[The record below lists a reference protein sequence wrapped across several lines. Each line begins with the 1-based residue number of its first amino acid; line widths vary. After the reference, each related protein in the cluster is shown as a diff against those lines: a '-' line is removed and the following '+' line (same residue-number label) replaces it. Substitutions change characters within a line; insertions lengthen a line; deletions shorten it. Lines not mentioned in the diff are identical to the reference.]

1 MPELADYDATRD
13 SRTASV
19 GLRSK
24 PFSEAKSLSSSLSVT
39 SQPAAGA
46 MPTSGFGNNRLA
58 TGFHK
63 TRAILAE
70 QAALASTSQNTPLSA
85 TSSPGASADD
95 AIEISDDD
103 SSSESGG
110 MLLNV
115 GNATLLQHDDLMAI
129 DDEGEDTEL
138 QARKSKHQES
148 VAQQFIS
155 VQNATPPR
163 LLEGDSRTH
172 VLQPGAVDQQSPLR
186 LADLSEP
193 DLEMQFRY
201 IFSYLKRDEID
212 LDRLAVCLACLREG
226 HVQESCPE
234 NICTHCGI
242 AGEHSSRLCPS
253 NSRCTKCR
261 ERGHTSDRCIAGIK
275 VTTVPCDLCGILGHV
290 ETSCSERFFPPS
302 VQAVGVPVK
311 IWVSCCHCASKSH
324 YVGDCPELDQDFALK
339 WSMKSIDHNQ
349 IINLSLGSNMRELE
363 MQAENRGLRPQGL
376 SIKGR
381 AGLHHAGNSSTR
393 LTENNSSE
401 DEFIRPKIEPSRRNY
416 SGRHDFSFRSSEP
429 FGPLPSRQGDSG
441 YDRYNATS
449 TQRSQRP
456 RNDWYS
462 TDSFGQRKVR
472 SPSPGLSYSHRD
484 DFDGSENFRRR
495 SRSPRIFDGS
505 TADKIRARS
514 PRMRAPG
521 ANDTH
526 NRRDDLEH
534 PTQQPSAA
542 QQKGGISINLPM
554 RRGSSNTKLSLSQA
568 NEAEGTSKGR
578 QDESS
583 SRGAGH
589 VKPTKKKSKQTKAA
603 AKSSHA

>member
-24 PFSEAKSLSSSLSVT
+24 PSSEAKSFSTSLPVT
-39 SQPAAGA
+39 SQPAAGV
-46 MPTSGFGNNRLA
+46 MSSSGFGNNRLA

-70 QAALASTSQNTPLSA
+70 QAALASTSQPAPLSA

-115 GNATLLQHDDLMAI
+115 GNSTLLQHDDLMAI
-129 DDEGEDTEL
+129 DDEGEAEVE
-138 QARKSKHQES
+138 ARKPKHQES
-148 VAQQFIS
+148 VVEQFTS
-155 VQNATPPR
+155 MQNATPPR
-163 LLEGDSRTH
+163 LLEGDSSAH
-172 VLQPGAVDQQSPLR
+172 ILQAGAVDQHPPLR

-193 DLEMQFRY
+193 DLELQFRY

-212 LDRLAVCLACLREG
+212 LNCPAVCLGCLQEG
-226 HVQESCPE
+226 HIQKSCPE
-234 NICTHCGI
+234 NVCMHCGI

-253 NSRCTKCR
+253 ISRCTKCR
-261 ERGHTSDRCIAGIK
+261 ERGHTSHNCTAGIK
-275 VTTVPCDLCGILGHV
+275 VTTVPCDLCGILGHI
-290 ETSCSERFFPPS
+290 ETSCPERFFPPS
-302 VQAVGVPVK
+302 VQDVGVPVK

-324 YVGDCPELDQDFALK
+324 YVGDCPDLDHNFAMR

-349 IINLSLGSNMRELE
+349 IINLSLESNMRELE

-381 AGLHHAGNSSTR
+381 AGLHHAGNSSAR
-393 LTENNSSE
+393 STENDSSE
-401 DEFIRPKIEPSRRNY
+401 DDFIRPKIEPSRRNY
-416 SGRHDFSFRSSEP
+416 SGRHDFSFRSSERFPPP
-429 FGPLPSRQGDSG
+429 FSRDGDAG
-441 YDRYNATS
+441 YDRYNAPS
-449 TQRSQRP
+449 IQRGQRP

-462 TDSFGQRKVR
+462 TDSFGQRRSR
-472 SPSPGLSYSHRD
+472 SPSPRLSHSRRD
-484 DFDGSENFRRR
+484 DFDDAETLRRR

-505 TADKIRARS
+505 RADQIRARS
-514 PRMRAPG
+514 PRMRAP
-521 ANDTH
+521 AASNTH
-526 NRRDDLEH
+526 SRRGDLEH
-534 PTQQPSAA
+534 PTRQPSAD

-554 RRGSSNTKLSLSQA
+554 RRGSSNTNLSPSQA
-568 NEAEGTSKGR
+568 NEAEGTRKGR
-578 QDESS
+578 QGDSS
-583 SRGAGH
+583 SRGAGQ
-589 VKPTKKKSKQTKAA
+589 VKSTKKKSKQNKAA
-603 AKSSHA
+603 AKSSQA